1 MSVQELSSPLL
12 EELRTSGVPFRLF
25 VHPEPPKDLA
35 RAARE
40 RGQALHQVVR
50 SILFRDADHRF
61 ILLLLPGGYRADWAT
76 LRRYLGQRRLT
87 LATPQEVKEVTGY
100 PIGAVG
106 PLGLR
111 QPVRLLVDERV
122 LEPEEISMG
131 SGLRGVA
138 VILRSQDLRKL
149 LEGRAEWGRFGTP
162 QAPAS

>member
-1 MSVQELSSPLL
+1 MTETGLASPLL
-12 EELRTSGVPFRLF
+12 DALRAAGVPFRVF
-25 VHPEPPKDLA
+25 VHKEPPKDLA

-40 RGQALHQVVR
+40 RGQTLHQVVR
-50 SILFRDADHRF
+50 SILFRDAEHRF

-87 LATPQEVKEVTGY
+87 LATPEEVLEVTGY

-122 LEPEEISMG
+122 FEPEEVSMG

-138 VILRSQDLRKL
+138 VILRSEDLRRL
-149 LEGRAEWGRFGTP
+149 LADRAEVGRFGTP
-162 QAPAS
+162 AA

>member
-1 MSVQELSSPLL
+1 MTETDLASPLL
-12 EELRTSGVPFRLF
+12 DVLRAAGVPFRVF
-25 VHPEPPKDLA
+25 VHDEPPKDLA

-40 RGQALHQVVR
+40 RGQTLHQVVR
-50 SILFRDADHRF
+50 SILFRDAEHRF

-87 LATPQEVKEVTGY
+87 LATPEEVLEVTGY

-122 LEPEEISMG
+122 FEPEEISMG

-138 VILRSQDLRKL
+138 VILRSEDLRRL
-149 LEGRAEWGRFGTP
+149 LADRAEVGRFGS
-162 QAPAS
+162 PA